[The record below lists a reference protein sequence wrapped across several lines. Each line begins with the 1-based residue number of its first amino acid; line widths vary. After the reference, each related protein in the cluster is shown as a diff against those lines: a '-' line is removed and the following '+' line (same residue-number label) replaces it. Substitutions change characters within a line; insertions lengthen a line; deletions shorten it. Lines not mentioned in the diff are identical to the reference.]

1 MQPSKRTIYEYFR
14 DFSSSRPNDKCL
26 FDEQVCYTSSQ
37 AFAAISS
44 IAGNMSACGI
54 CAGVKVAV
62 RAARTV
68 KTILSFFALQF
79 IGAVA
84 VLFDPRE
91 DIPAADYVVEE
102 DRLTF
107 SGKTVRMC
115 GEDGSFT
122 PLSDSASPTI
132 IIFTSGSTGQP
143 KEVRL
148 SQYNFI
154 NNSLDT
160 AYIGGYAPD
169 DINIDIVPIH
179 HVFGLAL
186 IFTAVVLQHAVF
198 VPASVQPDHIAGSII
213 KYGATRLNGVPSLY
227 LSVAESS
234 SAVRIKSLRCGLIGG
249 APCSRE
255 QFLKI
260 EERLG
265 LTLIPVYGMSECIG
279 ISCGSF
285 KDGVEN
291 RCSTVGKM
299 YSMNKVQI
307 ADDGEILVQSPAM
320 SRGAAQPD
328 GWLHT
333 GDLGYIDGEGYLHVD
348 GRKKD
353 IIIRN
358 GNNLSAVAIE
368 QKILKVQGVND
379 VCVVGIADEKEG
391 EVPAALIVAHGDK
404 SHIMDELNNVLVKI
418 ERPARILFAAAVP
431 LTSSGKVEK
440 VRVAHMFE

>member
-1 MQPSKRTIYEYFR
+1 M
-14 DFSSSRPNDKCL
+14 
-26 FDEQVCYTSSQ
+26 
-37 AFAAISS
+37 
-44 IAGNMSACGI
+44 
-54 CAGVKVAV
+54 
-62 RAARTV
+62 
-68 KTILSFFALQF
+68 
-79 IGAVA
+79 
-84 VLFDPRE
+84 
-91 DIPAADYVVEE
+91 
-102 DRLTF
+102 
-107 SGKTVRMC
+107 
-115 GEDGSFT
+115 
-122 PLSDSASPTI
+122 
-132 IIFTSGSTGQP
+132 
-143 KEVRL
+143 
-148 SQYNFI
+148 
-154 NNSLDT
+154 
-160 AYIGGYAPD
+160 
-169 DINIDIVPIH
+169 VPIH
-179 HVFGLAL
+179 HVFGIGLVFA
-186 IFTAVVLQHAVF
+186 AVLTKYAIF
-198 VPASVQPDHIAGSII
+198 VPASVRPDYILKSII
-213 KYGATRLNGVPSLY
+213 KYKVTLLNGVPSLY
-227 LSVAESS
+227 LAMARDPMAQYVT
-234 SAVRIKSLRCGLIGG
+234 SLRCGLIAG
-249 APCSRE
+249 APCSAE
-255 QFLKI
+255 QVRFI
-260 EERLG
+260 EERLHVTIVP
-265 LTLIPVYGMSECIG
+265 LYGMSECIG

-291 RCSTVGKM
+291 RCSTVGKV

-333 GDLGYIDGEGYLHVD
+333 GDLGYIDGQGYLHVD